1 MKKKRYGIDSPL
13 SYKQWFLNTHTF
25 VYSNATKSQVNGS
38 TLTFVGKYKDIR
50 FRMDDKELVKC
61 LIPHWKWETISFFL
75 IMVVNGLICIGADI
89 GLNIGLLYFIH
100 FNYGD

>member
-1 MKKKRYGIDSPL
+1 M
-13 SYKQWFLNTHTF
+13 
-25 VYSNATKSQVNGS
+25 YSKATKSQVNGS

-89 GLNIGLLYFIH
+89 GLNIGLFYFIL